1 MGVSHTRGRRERG
14 LGPPEARRG
23 GVGVSRGPSLEGIT
37 PLAPWRPGLP
47 RATARPHGHCQCR
60 GLYFPQKLLDKVL
73 QTPWG
78 QKEHPTAKGW
88 GGHRSRGGGTSH
100 HQGGGCE
107 GGGEAQPEG
116 CKGAGVDP
124 GQPPV
129 GLAAGFA
136 LRHAQEQ
143 HGGHSPTR
151 APPAPALC
159 SLESLVGFGHPSP
172 SWGGEICC
180 SKDLKRFKS
189 LLLRS
194 RQCSPMPQG
203 DVYGV
208 CGDLVQGGVP
218 PGTPM
223 QGCPSCCWGPH
234 GCCWYWPS
242 VAVKKSSST
251 LFM

>member
-1 MGVSHTRGRRERG
+1 MAIACEEGVPAITGVEGVKEEARPSQRGARG
-14 LGPPEARRG
+14 LAWTLGSLLQGWRLDFPSGKYRNSV
-23 GVGVSRGPSLEGIT
+23 VGT
-37 PLAPWRPGLP
+37 HWAP
-47 RATARPHGHCQCR
+47 
-60 GLYFPQKLLDKVL
+60 
-73 QTPWG
+73 
-78 QKEHPTAKGW
+78 
-88 GGHRSRGGGTSH
+88 
-100 HQGGGCE
+100 
-107 GGGEAQPEG
+107 
-116 CKGAGVDP
+116 
-124 GQPPV
+124 
-129 GLAAGFA
+129 
-136 LRHAQEQ
+136 
-143 HGGHSPTR
+143 HSSTR

-180 SKDLKRFKS
+180 SKDLKHFKS

-194 RQCSPMPQG
+194 RQCLPMPQG

-208 CGDLVQGGVP
+208 CGDLVQGGLP

-223 QGCPSCCWGPH
+223 QGCPSRCWGPH

>member
-1 MGVSHTRGRRERG
+1 MVAW
-14 LGPPEARRG
+14 PPQGHSEAPR
-23 GVGVSRGPSLEGIT
+23 
-37 PLAPWRPGLP
+37 PLPGQRPL
-47 RATARPHGHCQCR
+47 
-60 GLYFPQKLLDKVL
+60 FPQKSYWARSCK
-73 QTPWG
+73 
-78 QKEHPTAKGW
+78 HH
-88 GGHRSRGGGTSH
+88 GGRRSIPRPRAGAAIA
-100 HQGGGCE
+100 CE
-107 GGGEAQPEG
+107 EGVPVITGVEGVKGEARPSQR
-116 CKGAGVDP
+116 GAR
-124 GQPPV
+124 
-129 GLAAGFA
+129 GLAWTLGSL
-136 LRHAQEQ
+136 LRGWRLDLPSGKHRNSVVGTHWAP
-143 HGGHSPTR
+143 HSSTR

-159 SLESLVGFGHPSP
+159 SLESLVSFGHPSP

-180 SKDLKRFKS
+180 SKDLKHFRS

-223 QGCPSCCWGPH
+223 QGCPSHCWGPH